1 MEGTELVFTIP
12 WSALCSDNR
21 KYVTGYV
28 LSREYRE
35 SKAFIAALSVA
46 AAKKQHWVCTLE
58 RIALAVSIRE
68 PDKRRRDINFS
79 KNLKDGITMGGAI
92 WEDDSQVREECW
104 AMCDHLPRSRDT
116 AGATITIT
124 LLPPIT

>member
-1 MEGTELVFTIP
+1 MERTALTFDIP

-21 KYVTGYV
+21 KYVTGYT

-46 AAKKQHWVCTLE
+46 AARKHGWSCTTDK
-58 RIALAVSIRE
+58 IALTVIVRE
-68 PDKRRRDINFS
+68 PDRRRRDLNWS
-79 KNLKDGITMGGAI
+79 KNLKDGISAGGAI
-92 WEDDSQVREECW
+92 WADDCQVRIEHWE
-104 AMCDHLPRSRDT
+104 MDERLPRSKGT

-124 LLPPIT
+124 IMEAGV

>member
-1 MEGTELVFTIP
+1 MEGTQLIFTIP

-46 AAKKQHWVCTLE
+46 AAKKQHWQCTLE
-58 RIALAVSIRE
+58 RVALAVSIRE

-104 AMCDHLPRSRDT
+104 TMLDHLPRSKDT

-124 LLPPIT
+124 LLPPVT

>member
-46 AAKKQHWVCTLE
+46 AAKKQHCVCTLE

-79 KNLKDGITMGGAI
+79 KNLKDGITMGAAI

-104 AMCDHLPRSRDT
+104 AMLDHLPRSKDT

-124 LLPPIT
+124 LLDPVT

>member
-1 MEGTELVFTIP
+1 MERTQLIFTIP

-46 AAKKQHWVCTLE
+46 AAKKQHWSRTLE
-58 RIALAVSIRE
+58 RVALAVSIRE

-79 KNLKDGITMGGAI
+79 KNLKDGITMGEGV
-92 WEDDSQVREECW
+92 WRDDSQVREECW
-104 AMCDHLPRSRDT
+104 TMLDHLPRSKDT

-124 LLPPIT
+124 LLPPVT

>member
-1 MEGTELVFTIP
+1 MEGARLIFSVP

-46 AAKKQHWVCTLE
+46 AAKKQQWACTLE
-58 RIALAVSIRE
+58 RVSLTVQIRE

-79 KNLKDGITMGGAI
+79 KNLKDGITMGAAI

-104 AMCDHLPRSRDT
+104 AMLDHLPRSKDT

-124 LLPPIT
+124 LLDPVT

>member
-1 MEGTELVFTIP
+1 
-12 WSALCSDNR
+12 LCSDNR

>member
-46 AAKKQHWVCTLE
+46 AAKKQHWSCTLE

-104 AMCDHLPRSRDT
+104 SMCDHLPRSKDT

-124 LLPPIT
+124 LLPPVT